1 MPVAPTT
8 AAMAP
13 KAPTGASHMIMERI
27 RKTSFC
33 RWPMPF
39 STGSPLL
46 PMACRAKPTNR
57 ATNRV
62 CSTTSVVSA
71 ENSVVGMMCS
81 RNSAV
86 VSFSA
91 VTAPAPF
98 SATSAVIRRPSPGWM
113 TLPTSRPTVSARVD
127 MVRK

>member
-1 MPVAPTT
+1 
-8 AAMAP
+8 
-13 KAPTGASHMIMERI
+13 
-27 RKTSFC
+27 
-33 RWPMPF
+33 
-39 STGSPLL
+39 
-46 PMACRAKPTNR
+46 MACRAKPTSR

-98 SATSAVIRRPSPGWM
+98 SAISGVIRSPSPGWM
-113 TLPTSRPTVSARVD
+113 MLPTRRPTVRARVD